1 MLTAKIREG
10 ERDEE
15 YPSKTQEKE
24 NLFIKKCNVKDT
36 GLATEIKQREREKG
50 RDGGEADFRLQKWTH
65 CRDHGL

>member
-1 MLTAKIREG
+1 MLTAKIREGG

-36 GLATEIKQREREKG
+36 GLATEIKQREKEREG
-50 RDGGEADFRLQKWTH
+50 WRRG
-65 CRDHGL
+65 